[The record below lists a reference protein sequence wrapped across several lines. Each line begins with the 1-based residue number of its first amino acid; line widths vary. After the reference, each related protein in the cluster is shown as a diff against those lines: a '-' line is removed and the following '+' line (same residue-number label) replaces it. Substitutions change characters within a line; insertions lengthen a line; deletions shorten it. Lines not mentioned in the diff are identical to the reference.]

1 MAVARRT
8 ALATLA
14 LVALL
19 LCGGSGTAA
28 ASGEAPPWRVASAV
42 NAGLFAAQTELILGG
57 PERAAALVERT
68 RGRAAQPLTFGAG
81 VGAGAGAP
89 AGSGS
94 GPASS
99 DSAGRPLG
107 EDRAVAA
114 GLATAQ
120 RAAARGDRVALAAAR
135 GAVRAAIFRHAYAA
149 TLAAVAAG
157 DVAQARAW
165 LLLREFRTATRFTR
179 AGADATLALRALDRG
194 RLAPPAA
201 RAAVAKDLLD
211 AYQARLRELLDDA
224 ARGDERDLPERRAAA
239 AAQAEGYFAILAD
252 RYAQDRGRAAL
263 ANAQAAFAA
272 LSAAA
277 LEGDRAAFK
286 AARADALASQEG
298 FTAAPFTQE
307 EAARRA
313 QQLLRFL
320 ALVPV
325 EYGRGTD
332 DDRVTL
338 DFEIQEAVAF
348 QTGSEAAFADLESL
362 LARRDPARTEQ
373 VAAQLAQLGDVI
385 EEATR
390 RTTGVATSDEVE
402 ERTKRIEDALT
413 ATMPDAWR
421 EATDESDYD
430 LIALTL
436 DRMEAAVGAGQY
448 QQAEQARLEA
458 YAFFEFGP
466 ERRLKAFDPGLAL
479 SIEGLVWFGTSDQ
492 PGLAKLIGER
502 APRRDVH
509 ETRIVLDEQLG
520 DAAATLG
527 DSANKTQVVV
537 NSAIL
542 VFREGLEAVLILA
555 AITASFVGVRRGMRR
570 PVLIGAALGLLVSI
584 LTWVLAQTLLQ
595 SLEQYGEKLEAVV
608 GLVAI
613 GVLLLI
619 TNWFFH
625 KVYWSEWIGKFH
637 RRRKQLER
645 FDKVGFLSAQALGL
659 ALLGLTSVYRE
670 GFETVLFLQSLEL
683 SAGTATVLEGAGLG
697 LAMTLAVAVVTFAVQ
712 RKLPYKKMLIVTGVM
727 IGFVLVVMVG
737 QTARTMQGTGW
748 LSITPID
755 VDPPYWLGLWFGVYP
770 TWETIGAQLAAMAF
784 VIGSYFLAQ
793 EVRVKRPR
801 RRARKRGAPAAPEPV
816 TATNGAGPAAETPAD
831 APAGSEPEPAPEP
844 VGRL

>member
-1 MAVARRT
+1 MRTAARR
-8 ALATLA
+8 LLSFG

-19 LCGGSGTAA
+19 LACGATSAGAHEAAPAA
-28 ASGEAPPWRVASAV
+28 APWQVAEGV
-42 NAGLFAAQTELILGG
+42 NGHLFDAQAELILGD
-57 PERAAALVERT
+57 PQRAARIVAHAREH
-68 RGRAAQPLTFGAG
+68 AG
-81 VGAGAGAP
+81 G
-89 AGSGS
+89 
-94 GPASS
+94 
-99 DSAGRPLG
+99 L
-107 EDRAVAA
+107 ELA
-114 GLATAQ
+114 GLAAAQ

-135 GAVRAAIFRHAYAA
+135 GQVRAALFRESFER
-149 TLAAVAAG
+149 TLAAVSAG
-157 DVAQARAW
+157 EVQQARAW

-179 AGADATLALRALDRG
+179 PGADATLALQSLARG
-194 RLAPPAA
+194 RLSAAAA

-224 ARGDERDLPERRAAA
+224 ARGDERELPERRAEA

-252 RYAQDRGRAAL
+252 RYAQDRGRPAL
-263 ANAQAAFAA
+263 ADARSAFAA
-272 LSAAA
+272 FGAAA
-277 LEGDRAAFK
+277 LDGDRAAFG
-286 AARADALASQEG
+286 AARARAAATLEG

-325 EYGRGTD
+325 EYERGTD

-348 QTGSEAAFADLESL
+348 QSGSEAAFADLQSQ
-362 LARRDPARTEQ
+362 LARRDPARTGQ
-373 VAAQLAQLGDVI
+373 VERELQQLSELV

-390 RTTGVATSDEVE
+390 RTNGVATADEVS
-402 ERTKRIEDALT
+402 ERTTRIEDALT
-413 ATMPDAWR
+413 ATMPDAWQ

-479 SIEGLVWFGTSDQ
+479 SIEGLVWFGNSDQ

-502 APRRDVH
+502 APRREVH
-509 ETRIVLDEQLG
+509 ETRIVLDEQLA

-527 DSANKTQVVV
+527 DSANKAQVVV

-570 PVLIGAALGLLVSI
+570 PVLIGAALGLLASVI
-584 LTWVLAQTLLQ
+584 TWVLAQTLLQ
-595 SLEQYGEKLEAVV
+595 SLDQYGEKLEAVV

-637 RRRKQLER
+637 RQRKRLER
-645 FDKVGFLSAQALGL
+645 FDRVGFVSAQVLGL

-670 GFETVLFLQSLEL
+670 GFETVLFLQSL
-683 SAGTATVLEGAGLG
+683 
-697 LAMTLAVAVVTFAVQ
+697 
-712 RKLPYKKMLIVTGVM
+712 
-727 IGFVLVVMVG
+727 
-737 QTARTMQGTGW
+737 
-748 LSITPID
+748 
-755 VDPPYWLGLWFGVYP
+755 
-770 TWETIGAQLAAMAF
+770 
-784 VIGSYFLAQ
+784 
-793 EVRVKRPR
+793 
-801 RRARKRGAPAAPEPV
+801 
-816 TATNGAGPAAETPAD
+816 
-831 APAGSEPEPAPEP
+831 
-844 VGRL
+844 